1 LLSKEA
7 VEKLAGRF
15 FLLKVKP
22 LTFAEFLE
30 LKGVKVDDVS
40 VFSWRI
46 EAFFYDYLRKSG
58 FPEIV
63 DWDSEVRV
71 AEYVKNSVVDRVALR
86 DIPLMFKT
94 RDMVLMDNV
103 IRLILSVPGG
113 VLNVN
118 SLSRTWGV
126 SKITI
131 SNYLRFLETSLLIR
145 SLSNFRPSFLSSSRK
160 LKKYYPVT
168 SSLIF
173 SFSKESFAGKMGAVL
188 ETYVVNALDA
198 EFYFREGKR
207 EIDVV
212 LRDGGLLP
220 VEVKETV
227 GEEDIVRFSGLVKR
241 VNAERGIIVSSS
253 QEIQRDNVEVIPVY
267 LVEFLLDRAK
277 L

>member
-1 LLSKEA
+1 
-7 VEKLAGRF
+7 
-15 FLLKVKP
+15 
-22 LTFAEFLE
+22 
-30 LKGVKVDDVS
+30 
-40 VFSWRI
+40 
-46 EAFFYDYLRKSG
+46 LRKSG

-63 DWDSEVRV
+63 GWDSEVRV

-86 DIPLMFKT
+86 DIPLMFKN
-94 RDMVLMDNV
+94 RDMALMDNV

-113 VLNVN
+113 ILNVN

-160 LKKYYPVT
+160 LRKYYPVT

-173 SFSKESFAGKMGAVL
+173 SFSRESFASKMGAVL

-198 EFYFREGKR
+198 EFYFREGKW
-207 EIDVV
+207 EIDMV
-212 LRDGGLLP
+212 LKDGGLLP
-220 VEVKETV
+220 VKVKETV

-241 VNAERGIIVSSS
+241 VNAERGIIVSSN
-253 QEIQRDNVEVIPVY
+253 QEIKRGNVEVIPVY